1 MKSLLKILSRCGK
14 FFRKPQRYKK
24 RFDSHRRD
32 RCRVTSCHESAG
44 CYPQQQQQ
52 QQKQTNNQVYAV
64 LATRDTA
71 KAKPNSFV

>member
-1 MKSLLKILSRCGK
+1 VENSLENLKGI
-14 FFRKPQRYKK
+14 KK

-52 QQKQTNNQVYAV
+52 QQQKQTNNQVYAV
-64 LATRDTA
+64 LARRDTA
-71 KAKPNSFV
+71 KAKPNSFVQGRY